1 MKTILVTGTPG
12 TGKSFVARKLSLLLR
27 YQYFDIGKFVKE
39 AKLYSSYDRKR
50 DCYVVDES
58 KLAKALTKVRQN
70 ALKNG
75 EKGLILDSHMS
86 HYLPSKYANAC
97 VLTFC
102 SLKTLKGRLT
112 KRGYSSAKV
121 RENMDAEIFDTCLT
135 EAAERGH
142 KVLLFSTT
150 KTRIPAI
157 KELAKKIKFL

>member
-12 TGKSFVARKLSLLLR
+12 TGKSFVAKKLSLFLR
-27 YQYFDIGKFVKE
+27 YKYFDIGDFVKK
-39 AKLYSSYDRKR
+39 AKLYSSYDKKR
-50 DCYVVDES
+50 ACYVVDEQ
-58 KLAKALTKVRQN
+58 KLARALTKVRKN
-70 ALKNG
+70 ALKTG

-112 KRGYSSAKV
+112 KRGYSGSKV
-121 RENMDAEIFDTCLT
+121 RENLDAEIFDICLT

-150 KTRIPAI
+150 KTRLPAI
-157 KELAKKIKFL
+157 KELAKKIRLI